1 MKHLCGMF
9 LLLCCT
15 KVTKTEVL
23 KVVAPLNPVL
33 GVVGEDLILPC
44 YLNNNV
50 SAVDMEVQWLIERT
64 NKLVHQYRRHMDITD
79 DQLPAY
85 RDRTSLF
92 REELQRGNISL
103 KLRLVSLSDTNTYK
117 CYVKE
122 GPATLEKNVKVE
134 IHKFGNEPE
143 TSAVSHNNGSV
154 TLLCVSTNWTT
165 KPAIVWMDDKR
176 NILAGD
182 LEYCYS
188 NDTTLYVQRSVTVQK
203 KHGYSYTCR
212 VSYRHHRKEKLIKVE
227 WGWFDQHRHHWILFA
242 PLCLVI
248 LILLSLLFC
257 QAKEKMDKH
266 NVLQMYKE
274 FQISDSGVFSFYNE
288 LLIIHG
294 HREMHIGEETPI
306 SSKKDYKE
314 IKVEGIFKNQDG
326 HLVILQGEPGYGKSL
341 TAKKIMQ
348 DWAQGTFY
356 SDMFELVVLLKCD
369 ELALSS
375 QKKNLLELIN
385 DDQKYKSLI
394 NDILA
399 ESPHKVLIL
408 IDGLDEFTF
417 TKEDIKSFPTKP
429 HTPAPSKAILCGLL
443 SGRMLPQSSL
453 LVTTRPSASDRLNV
467 LLKGRTWRFAEIRGF
482 TEQGVEEYFK
492 KFFNGDTIGVFQK
505 VKNNKM
511 LFTSCFNPFLCWITC
526 TSLKRSTGSSDELD
540 NVGTITCT
548 ALQRSTGSPD
558 ELDKVGT
565 TTSIFWGFITILLQ
579 KQPQVDTRLGLLYQ
593 LHILAKGVIEEGKAQ
608 FDLSGSPL
616 KNWNCVFRNI
626 NTDQKTTYRFI
637 HQSFVEFFFAL
648 GYAIPGREEAQKV
661 EELLISA
668 QSNFLNSEF
677 YLQPVLEFLFGL
689 SNEAVRASLCSTCGL
704 DSPTSS
710 RQSSLCLQTQMK
722 QWILARSD
730 IFFRHKRFFLFP
742 FHCLYE
748 LHNEQFVKEVM
759 QLLGKIRFPYIP
771 LTHTDCLVIRY
782 CLEVYPSIKKL
793 DLRHCSLTSE
803 KLKLLQPVWATL
815 ECCKLWITADGLD
828 NTDIFE
834 LVGILS
840 SPSELNEQKSVNLQ
854 FLSVKSF
861 TLDTAS
867 NLLKVFQRTKHL
879 FCMSLE
885 MDETAGADS
894 FCSSFSAERDELLF
908 TLTVGFHKAKHKDPQ
923 PEILLITLVLPAAE
937 APREASSEPA
947 YDWAKLVQ
955 DVQSLRQG
963 NSLQCPII
971 PDLKKLEIEV
981 NYLPQDWASDILC
994 YIHTDEKTLCNLM
1007 DINVWAADK
1016 INSGGAG
1023 AFSSLKL
1030 KRITDETFRL
1040 KTRVSEDK
1048 KNPVSRPRKPSNL
1061 LSTLPEITETDSGGM
1076 RILNALPQK
1085 FASFIRNFSS
1095 DESTISLILPTA
1107 EESSHDKSSDLL
1119 SKIIRLGALSENN
1132 KEECVRALLSISN
1145 MEDMKLRVKCIPESL
1160 ATWILC
1166 SSNNYQKMHV
1176 ALETQPDGDVD
1187 SLCSSLIVEKDLI
1200 VRKDKKK
1207 CVDFGLKIMDGRMS
1221 SSHFTAPVVSG
1232 ITLHSESD
1240 PLVPLNMDWQR
1251 FFGTFY
1257 TLRNITKS
1265 SPDGDDHVGALLS
1278 SLSCLS
1284 GLKTVDL
1291 LVSCLSDS
1299 LINSIKSF
1307 MKDCP
1312 SIQETRVSCGENR
1325 HFGNIITWSG
1335 EGEEVNGKFGFTITI
1350 NREQVAA
1357 SLTANHRN
1365 KEELDKCVQALISI
1379 PNVEKKLRVTSISES
1394 LATWIFSF
1402 CNNHQNIVVAIVAQ
1416 PDRDVDRFL
1425 PRRIM
1430 EKDQGKFQLSV
1441 RGDRMSSSSDTELK
1455 SLMSRLIVRKDKG
1468 KFQLSVWDKRMSSSP
1483 ETTVLSG
1490 IDLHSESDPLDMD
1503 WQHFF
1508 RIFYTLR
1515 NITKSSPSVDDHVGA
1530 LLSSLSCL
1538 RGLKTVDL
1546 FVSCL
1551 SDSLR
1556 NSIKSFMK
1564 DCPSIQETRV
1574 SCGKNVLSEDGISWI
1589 EEGEKVKFHN

>member
-15 KVTKTEVL
+15 KVTKTVVL

-33 GVVGEDLILPC
+33 GVVGEDLTLPC
-44 YLNNNV
+44 YLENNV

-64 NKLVHQYRRHMDITD
+64 NTLVHQYRRHMTNQTD
-79 DQLPAY
+79 EQLPQY
-85 RDRTSLF
+85 RGRTSLF
-92 REELQRGNISL
+92 LEELQRGNISL
-103 KLRLVSLSDTNTYK
+103 KLRSVSLSDTNIYK

-122 GPATLEKNVKVE
+122 GPLTLEENVKVE
-134 IHKFGNEPE
+134 IHEFGNEPE

-212 VSYRHHRKEKLIKVE
+212 VSYRHHSKEKLIEVE
-227 WGWFDQHRHHWILFA
+227 RGWFDQPRDHWILFA

-248 LILLSLLFC
+248 LILLSLLIC
-257 QAKEKMDKH
+257 QAKKKKDKH
-266 NVLQMYKE
+266 KVLQMYKK
-274 FQISDSGVFSFYNE
+274 FQISDSRVFSFYNE
-288 LLIIHG
+288 PLIIHG

-314 IKVEGIFKNQDG
+314 IKVEGIFKNQNG

-375 QKKNLLELIN
+375 QIKSLLELIN
-385 DDQKYKSLI
+385 DDQKHKSLI

-417 TKEDIKSFPTKP
+417 TEEEIKSFPTKP

-443 SGRMLPQSSL
+443 SGLMLPQSSL
-453 LVTTRPSASDRLNV
+453 LVTTRPSASDRLNF

-482 TEQGVEEYFK
+482 TEQGVEKYFK
-492 KFFNGDTIGVFQK
+492 EFFNGDNIGVFQK

-526 TSLKRSTGSSDELD
+526 TALKRSTGSSDELD
-540 NVGTITCT
+540 NVGTTITFT

-558 ELDKVGT
+558 ELVKVGT
-565 TTSIFWGFITILLQ
+565 VTSIFWGFITILLQ
-579 KQPQVDTRLGLLYQ
+579 KQPQGDTRLGLLNQ
-593 LHILAKGVIEEGKAQ
+593 LHELAKGVIEEGKAE
-608 FDLSGSPL
+608 FNLSGSPL

-648 GYAIPGREEAQKV
+648 GYAIPGREEPQKV

-704 DSPTSS
+704 EYPTSPH
-710 RQSSLCLQTQMK
+710 QSSFCLQTQLK
-722 QWILARSD
+722 QWILARRD
-730 IFFRHKRFFLFP
+730 IFFSHKSFFLFP

-748 LHNEQFVKEVM
+748 LHNEQFVEEVM
-759 QLLGKIRFPYIP
+759 QLLGKMRFPYIP
-771 LTHTDCLVIRY
+771 LTHRDCLVICY
-782 CLEVYPSIKKL
+782 CLEAYPSIKKL

-803 KLKLLQPVWATL
+803 KLKLLQPLWATL
-815 ECCKLWITADGLD
+815 ECCTLWITADGLD

-834 LVGILS
+834 LVSSLEGTLS
-840 SPSELNEQKSVNLQ
+840 SPSKLNEQKSVNLQ

-908 TLTVGFHKAKHKDPQ
+908 TLTVGYHKAKHKDPQ

-947 YDWAKLVQ
+947 YDWAKLGQ

-963 NSLQCPII
+963 NSLQHLIH
-971 PDLKKLEIEV
+971 DLKRLDIGV
-981 NYLPQDWASDILC
+981 NYLPQDWASNILS
-994 YIHTDEKTLCNLM
+994 YIHPNKNTHSNLM
-1007 DINVWAADK
+1007 DINVWAADET
-1016 INSGGAG
+1016 NNNGAG

-1030 KRITDETFRL
+1030 KRVTDETFRL
-1040 KTRVSEDK
+1040 ETRVSEDK
-1048 KNPVSRPRKPSNL
+1048 KNPEVSRPHKHADL
-1061 LSTLPEITETDSGGM
+1061 LRTLPEITETDGGWQV
-1076 RILNALPQK
+1076 LHAFQTKL
-1085 FASFIRNFSS
+1085 SSLIRKLSS
-1095 DESTISLILPTA
+1095 DESTISLTLPTA
-1107 EESSHDKSSDLL
+1107 EVSDHDKSSDLISNIL
-1119 SKIIRLGALSENN
+1119 RLGAVPEKY
-1132 KEECVRALLSISN
+1132 KEEPDGSAQGFLSISN
-1145 MEDMKLRVKCIPESL
+1145 MEDIKLRVKCISESL
-1160 ATWILC
+1160 ATLIL
-1166 SSNNYQKMHV
+1166 SSCIKQKKM
-1176 ALETQPDGDVD
+1176 LISIKTQSNRHVD
-1187 SLCSSLIVEKDLI
+1187 SLCSRLTVEKDEKEFKLS
-1200 VRKDKKK
+1200 V
-1207 CVDFGLKIMDGRMS
+1207 MDERMS
-1221 SSHFTAPVVSG
+1221 SSPYTAPALSG
-1232 ITLHSESD
+1232 INLHSD
-1240 PLVPLNMDWQR
+1240 PLVPLNMDWQCFCR
-1251 FFGTFY
+1251 TFY
-1257 TLRNITKS
+1257 TLRSITKS
-1265 SPDGDDHVGALLS
+1265 NTDVDGHVGELLS
-1278 SLSCLS
+1278 SLFCLR

-1291 LVSCLSDS
+1291 FMSYSSDS
-1299 LINSIKSF
+1299 LKNSIKSL
-1307 MKDCP
+1307 MEHCP
-1312 SIQETRVSCGENR
+1312 SIQETRVSCGENV
-1325 HFGNIITWSG
+1325 HFMDKPFWLGHG
-1335 EGEEVNGKFGFTITI
+1335 EQVNGQFGYTCTI
-1350 NREQVAA
+1350 
-1357 SLTANHRN
+1357 
-1365 KEELDKCVQALISI
+1365 K
-1379 PNVEKKLRVTSISES
+1379 
-1394 LATWIFSF
+1394 
-1402 CNNHQNIVVAIVAQ
+1402 
-1416 PDRDVDRFL
+1416 RD
-1425 PRRIM
+1425 
-1430 EKDQGKFQLSV
+1430 
-1441 RGDRMSSSSDTELK
+1441 
-1455 SLMSRLIVRKDKG
+1455 
-1468 KFQLSVWDKRMSSSP
+1468 
-1483 ETTVLSG
+1483 
-1490 IDLHSESDPLDMD
+1490 DL
-1503 WQHFF
+1503 
-1508 RIFYTLR
+1508 
-1515 NITKSSPSVDDHVGA
+1515 
-1530 LLSSLSCL
+1530 
-1538 RGLKTVDL
+1538 
-1546 FVSCL
+1546 
-1551 SDSLR
+1551 
-1556 NSIKSFMK
+1556 
-1564 DCPSIQETRV
+1564 
-1574 SCGKNVLSEDGISWI
+1574 
-1589 EEGEKVKFHN
+1589 